1 MKLVTKKPE
10 EIKEKIDN
18 IETELQK
25 LDKHLHIEC
34 NKCDG
39 TGKPRTKTGKP
50 PESGHGDAKCGNCK
64 GFGNLG
70 SRLNQI
76 ETNIA
81 EINKNVRKIKADLNA
96 HINKQS
102 VEIRVLPE
110 GHDPKK
116 HGYAVHQD
124 YSNYTAKQIKEL
136 KWKNGWVD
144 YSGKFDL
151 DEQEEMSIVVGKAI
165 AHFETYFEDGVYHR
179 NKRLGVFLT
188 NATMSGKRLIEEFK
202 TGE

>member
-1 MKLVTKKPE
+1 MEKAKEPKKT
-10 EIKEKIDN
+10 ITDIAK
-18 IETELQK
+18 ELQAIQK
-25 LDKHLHIEC
+25 QLEVEC

-50 PESGHGDAKCGNCK
+50 PKSGHGDAKCGNCK

-70 SRLNQI
+70 SRLNQM
-76 ETNIA
+76 ETNIVK
-81 EINKNVRKIKADLNA
+81 INKEVKLIKTHLNA

-116 HGYAVHQD
+116 QGYEAHPD
-124 YSNYTAKQIKEL
+124 YSTYTANQIKDL

-151 DEQEEMSIVVGKAI
+151 DEEEEMSIVVGKAI
-165 AHFETYFEDGVYHR
+165 SHFETYFKDGVYHR

-188 NATMSGKRLIEEFK
+188 NATTSGKRLIEEFK
-202 TGE
+202 TGD

>member
-1 MKLVTKKPE
+1 MKEAKETKKT
-10 EIKEKIDN
+10 ITDLTK
-18 IETELQK
+18 ELQAIQK
-25 LDKHLHIEC
+25 QLEVEC

-64 GFGNLG
+64 GDGNLG
-70 SRLNQI
+70 SRLDQI
-76 ETNIA
+76 ETDIV
-81 EINKNVRKIKADLNA
+81 EIKRDVKRIKSDLNA

-116 HGYAVHQD
+116 QGYEVNPD
-124 YSNYTAKQIKEL
+124 YSTYTANQIKEL

-151 DEQEEMSIVVGKAI
+151 DNDEEMSIVIGKAI
-165 AHFETYFEDGVYHR
+165 AHFETYFKEGVYHR
-179 NKRLGVFLT
+179 NKRLGVFLSNST
-188 NATMSGKRLIEEFK
+188 SSGKRLIEEFK
-202 TGE
+202 TGD

>member
-1 MKLVTKKPE
+1 MKTGKKKT
-10 EIKEKIDN
+10 IADIEK
-18 IETELQK
+18 ELQTIK
-25 LDKHLHIEC
+25 KQLVVEC

-50 PESGHGDAKCGNCK
+50 PKSGHGNAKCGNCS
-64 GFGNLG
+64 GLGNLG
-70 SRLNQI
+70 NRLDKI

-81 EINKNVRKIKADLNA
+81 KINKNVLKIKADLNI

-116 HGYAVHQD
+116 HGYVVHPD
-124 YSNYTAKQIKEL
+124 YSTYTANQIKEL

-151 DEQEEMSIVVGKAI
+151 DNDEEMSIVIGKAM
-165 AHFETYFEDGVYHR
+165 AHFETYFKDGVYHR
-179 NKRLGVFLT
+179 NKRLGVFLS
-188 NATMSGKRLIEEFK
+188 NGTMSGKLLIEEFK
-202 TGE
+202 TGD

>member
-1 MKLVTKKPE
+1 ME
-10 EIKEKIDN
+10 KEKKITIADLGKK
-18 IETELQK
+18 IQAIQK
-25 LDKHLHIEC
+25 QLVVEC

-50 PESGHGDAKCGNCK
+50 PQSGHGDAKCANCK
-64 GFGNLG
+64 GDGNLG
-70 SRLNQI
+70 SRLDQI

-81 EINKNVRKIKADLNA
+81 KINKNVLKIKADLNV

-116 HGYAVHQD
+116 QGYEIHKD
-124 YSNYTAKQIKEL
+124 YSTCTAKEAKEL

-151 DEQEEMSIVVGKAI
+151 EDDEEMSIVIGKAI
-165 AHFETYFEDGVYHR
+165 NHFETYFKDGIYHR

-188 NATMSGKRLIEEFK
+188 NAATSGKRLIEEFK